1 VEAIAARFASHIN
14 IVHVYIVDAHPA
26 DGWLTPE
33 NGDDQDAVCVMQPTT
48 LAERIAVAR
57 TFVAAASVAGAV
69 YIDAMDNAVEL
80 AYEARPEKL
89 VVVDDAGC
97 VVWKSGIGPYQY
109 SPRALDAW
117 LEARWG

>member
-1 VEAIAARFASHIN
+1 MTVVKIAAMWTYWEKFKDKLA
-14 IVHVYIVDAHPA
+14 VK
-26 DGWLTPE
+26 LTP
-33 NGDDQDAVCVMQPTT
+33 

-69 YIDAMDNAVEL
+69 YIDGMDNAVEL

-109 SPRALDAW
+109 SPRARDAW